1 MRYDSLVGFRP
12 TGKECFVKYP
22 FSCLLATTS
31 LFTSVGA
38 LSSVAG
44 MGVATGLVLNYYLNY
59 EYRDY
64 GAYKIADYEEDIN
77 VTLNKYNRTSKA
89 NYLTALE
96 PYELANIARYKVEQ
110 HQYVKSIGLGSVK
123 ASVVTQTINSYYQK
137 SQDTYFFEN
146 ISLGFTNIFKR
157 FYQKGD
163 MVDQHRGSDFATWN
177 HEPFESLNLEQFEE
191 KWGRNLS
198 RSSIFIISSK
208 TVLADQ
214 CSATKVGDEIHVSLE
229 LHPITSVLRY
239 VKQMVATSDLDAAPN
254 FHKMHID
261 MVLDEDLNLLSTKTN
276 EVYDVKSFGITAKN
290 SKGYLQETLIYDVP
304 EELVGLDEAC
314 DYVIG
319 G

>member
-1 MRYDSLVGFRP
+1 MIKFLDLKKVNERIRSEMDAAVKRVLDSGWYLL
-12 TGKECFVKYP
+12 GKECEAFEEEFAAYCGVKH
-22 FSCLLATTS
+22 CI
-31 LFTSVGA
+31 
-38 LSSVAG
+38 
-44 MGVATGLVLNYYLNY
+44 GVANGLDAIQEQANNGENSRASNLDTN
-59 EYRDY
+59 DY
-64 GAYKIADYEEDIN
+64 
-77 VTLNKYNRTSKA
+77 
-89 NYLTALE
+89 
-96 PYELANIARYKVEQ
+96 
-110 HQYVKSIGLGSVK
+110 
-123 ASVVTQTINSYYQK
+123 
-137 SQDTYFFEN
+137 
-146 ISLGFTNIFKR
+146 
-157 FYQKGD
+157 
-163 MVDQHRGSDFATWN
+163 ATWN
-177 HEPFESLNLEQFEE
+177 HEPYESLNLEQFEE